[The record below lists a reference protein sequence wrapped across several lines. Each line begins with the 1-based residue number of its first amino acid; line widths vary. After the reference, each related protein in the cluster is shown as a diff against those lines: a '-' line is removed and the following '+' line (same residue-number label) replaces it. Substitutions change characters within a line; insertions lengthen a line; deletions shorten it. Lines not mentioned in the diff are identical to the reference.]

1 MLYDRTTTPAEDVTR
16 ALRGARYPRLMMPP
30 PGPDPTGADEEPAEP
45 GGPTL
50 RDLLDALDLGL
61 VLPDGVLPDGA
72 LPDALDQNLDR
83 PISWAHTTEL
93 RDPSRYL
100 RGGELVCTVGISLQT
115 AADCQAFADAL
126 ALANAAGVCFG
137 IGDGH
142 DVVPP
147 ALSAQCLRQGLPVL
161 VAAPSVPFSQV
172 SRFVAEYG
180 LGAEIATA
188 RATNTLVPE
197 LLSSLRRHESVRTLL
212 DHAGE
217 LLDCYFLLETG
228 GPVGVVTDD
237 AAGSGILT
245 IEVPGIGT
253 LGWVGRGEHPEP
265 GLLDL
270 IARFVRAAQ
279 GERDIEAVLRRE
291 RVGQLLSLVERRMLL
306 PDALSQLLPWP
317 GFSAPE
323 IACSAWPAGAGAL
336 LSMAIPEALV
346 GDAPELCLM
355 LTADTLDPAED
366 LALPSGHSAP
376 VPLTEIGSA
385 IAQARI
391 ALDLAQY
398 RGGRVGPDQLST
410 LDSLIEQ
417 LPLAQL
423 APFKQQLLD
432 PLDELDRQRGTQH
445 VRTLRAF
452 LAANGSMSETARA
465 LYLHTNTVRH
475 RLARIHELTGRDPLN
490 FSDLTAFAIGLRAGE
505 REGRDPRLRN

>member
-1 MLYDRTTTPAEDVTR
+1 MCVTTR
-16 ALRGARYPRLMMPP
+16 SYPRLMTQPP
-30 PGPDPTGADEEPAEP
+30 IPDAAAVGEEPTEP
-45 GGPTL
+45 SGPTL
-50 RDLLDALDLGL
+50 RDLLDAPGLGL
-61 VLPDGVLPDGA
+61 VVPDGPVQD
-72 LPDALDQNLDR
+72 LDR

-100 RGGELVCTVGISLQT
+100 RGSELVCTVGISLQT
-115 AADCQAFADAL
+115 AADCQTFADAL
-126 ALANAAGVCFG
+126 AAASAAGVCFG

-142 DVVPP
+142 DAVPP
-147 ALSAQCLRQGLPVL
+147 ALLARCLQHGLPVL

-188 RATNTLVPE
+188 RATNTVVPE
-197 LLSSLRRHESVRTLL
+197 LLSSLRRHESVRQLL
-212 DHAGE
+212 DHAGD
-217 LLDCYFLLETG
+217 LLNCYFLLDTG
-228 GPVGVVTDD
+228 DAVANAVADEESMVVAID
-237 AAGSGILT
+237 
-245 IEVPGIGT
+245 VPGIGT
-253 LGWVGRGEHPEP
+253 LGWVGHGGHPEP

-279 GERDIEAVLRRE
+279 GERDIEAVLTRE

-317 GFSAPE
+317 GFSAPQ

-336 LSMAIPEALV
+336 LSMAIPGALV

-355 LTADTLDPAED
+355 LTSDALDIVEE

-423 APFKQQLLD
+423 APFKQQLVD
-432 PLDELDRQRGTQH
+432 PLDELDRHRGTQH

-452 LAANGSMSETARA
+452 LAANGSISETARA

-475 RLARIHELTGRDPLN
+475 RLARIHELTGRDPLLFN
-490 FSDLTAFAIGLRAGE
+490 DLTAFAIGLRAGE
-505 REGRDPRLRN
+505 RAERDPRLRT